1 MKVFERDASVN
12 FVDENN
18 VVLGYSMDQCC
29 CENADWFIA
38 DTPQEDL
45 GPRGEL
51 PDLEGFV
58 FDTEFFKEVNGGH
71 FDDGGM
77 AIFRIV
83 KGSAE
88 KFIHIFNCQNG
99 YYSHG
104 FNFAIEG
111 GKVIR
116 AGTL

>member
-1 MKVFERDASVN
+1 
-12 FVDENN
+12 
-18 VVLGYSMDQCC
+18 
-29 CENADWFIA
+29 
-38 DTPQEDL
+38 
-45 GPRGEL
+45 
-51 PDLEGFV
+51 
-58 FDTEFFKEVNGGH
+58 VNGSR

-104 FNFAIEG
+104 FDFAIEG

-116 AGTL
+116 KGAL